1 MSNKNVNDSGISIKG
16 MIEIYKNLISKG
28 KIKQG
33 DSGYLR
39 MNQLKLR
46 YKKGERNF
54 QRWKNQQH

>member
-16 MIEIYKNLISKG
+16 MIQIYENLISKG

-54 QRWKNQQH
+54 QR